1 MHPNPRPSP
10 RTPAPGEQVPLWL
23 QLQGAASLLMA
34 VRNGQSMTAALE
46 GVDGA
51 LRPGAGK
58 RGGVRVV
65 YFNRLA
71 DGQIWLLLIYSKS
84 VRDNVPAELL
94 KLLKQEVTDA
104 HD

>member
-1 MHPNPRPSP
+1 MRLHPEDVQSENRSD
-10 RTPAPGEQVPLWL
+10 RRKVFGDFAAQNLALTPDAGDVVPGTFVVHEMRWP
-23 QLQGAASLLMA
+23 
-34 VRNGQSMTAALE
+34 
-46 GVDGA
+46 
-51 LRPGAGK
+51 RPGAGK
-58 RGGVRVV
+58 RSGARVV

>member
-1 MHPNPRPSP
+1 MRLHPEDVQSENRSD
-10 RTPAPGEQVPLWL
+10 RRKVFGDFAAQNLALTPDAGDVVPGT
-23 QLQGAASLLMA
+23 GG
-34 VRNGQSMTAALE
+34 VRKARWS
-46 GVDGA
+46 
-51 LRPGAGK
+51 RPGAGK

-84 VRDNVPAELL
+84 VRDNVSAELL

>member
-1 MHPNPRPSP
+1 MRLHPEDVQSENRSD
-10 RTPAPGEQVPLWL
+10 RRKVFGDFAAQNLALTPDAGDVVPGT
-23 QLQGAASLLMA
+23 GG
-34 VRNGQSMTAALE
+34 VRKARWS
-46 GVDGA
+46 
-51 LRPGAGK
+51 RPGAGK

>member
-1 MHPNPRPSP
+1 MRLHPEDVQSENRSD
-10 RTPAPGEQVPLWL
+10 RRKVFGDFAAQNLALTPDAGDVVPGT
-23 QLQGAASLLMA
+23 GG
-34 VRNGQSMTAALE
+34 VRKARWS
-46 GVDGA
+46 
-51 LRPGAGK
+51 RPGAGK

-65 YFNRLA
+65 YFNRFA